1 VAGVQQVHDRAV
13 DEAAFVVF
21 SSLFFGIVQLCFS
34 VFRLWQK
41 R

>member
-21 SSLFFGIVQLCFS
+21 SSLFSILQLCFS